1 MNDSDI
7 DAAAA
12 WLSIALGDLQV
23 ADAMI
28 IGGTAAA
35 LRAAAEHAQQAA
47 EKSLK
52 ALIALG
58 GREPPRTHDL
68 VALVARL
75 PVDTDV
81 RTLDVDYD
89 ALSHAALDARYP
101 GLDTPA
107 HEADEV
113 LRLISDAHE
122 IVASVVTVLRLH
134 GLAPDDVSPR

>member
-1 MNDSDI
+1 MNDPDT
-7 DAAAA
+7 DAAAT

-23 ADAMI
+23 ADALI
-28 IGGTAAA
+28 VGGTGAA

-75 PVDTDV
+75 PAGADA

-107 HEADEV
+107 PEVDEV
-113 LRLISDAHE
+113 LRLLSHAHE
-122 IVASVVTVLRLH
+122 IVASVVTVLRSH
-134 GLAPDDVSPR
+134 GLDADDVSPR